1 MPISIEI
8 SPGSDT
14 PIYSQIVDQVSQA
27 IARGLLAPGE
37 RLPPVRRLAQDLVVN
52 PNTVAK
58 AFQILE
64 QRGLV
69 TTRIGS
75 GTFVAEPG
83 LRRADQTTI
92 KAAAGQIDLLIG
104 RCIHMGIDGPAIRR
118 LVEDRLAQFRPG
130 DVEGERHG

>member
-1 MPISIEI
+1 MPVSIEI
-8 SPGSDT
+8 SPGSET

-27 IARGLLAPGE
+27 IAKGLLVPGE
-37 RLPPVRRLAQDLVVN
+37 KLPPVRRLAEDLVVN

-58 AFQILE
+58 AIQVLE

-83 LRRADQTTI
+83 LLHADQTTM
-92 KAAAGQIDLLIG
+92 KAVTGRIDLLIG
-104 RCIHMGIDGPAIRR
+104 QCIHMGLDGPAIRR
-118 LVEDRLAQFRPG
+118 LIEDRLAQFKGPTKG
-130 DVEGERHG
+130 DHHG